1 MNESYPVTFDVPLQ
15 KEFDR
20 AHVFIR
26 VVAFWLLG
34 WVPGLLY
41 YVLPIVAAVWV
52 SQKGAQRFLQEDT
65 PKLTG
70 WIRMAMAFYAYLFM
84 FTDKLSLERP
94 EEVVTLEVQ
103 PGGNP
108 SAGSALLRFF
118 LAIPSA
124 LVLGILYFVAYVM
137 WLVAA
142 IQVLTQGNFSEGIA
156 SFFRGVLAWQ
166 ARLFVYLGSL
176 VEPYPP
182 FALETGP
189 RPTPTA

>member
-1 MNESYPVTFDVPLQ
+1 MSNGYPVTFDVPLQ

-20 AHVFIR
+20 AHVLLR
-26 VVAFWLLG
+26 VVVFWLVG

-41 YVLPIVAAVWV
+41 YVLPAVAALWV
-52 SQKGAQRFLQEDT
+52 SQKGPQRFLQEDT
-65 PKLTG
+65 PKLTS

-84 FTDKLSLERP
+84 FTDKLPLERP

-108 SAGSALLRFF
+108 SVGSALLRFF

-124 LVLGILYFVAYVM
+124 WVLGILYLVAYVM
-137 WLVAA
+137 WIVAA
-142 IQVLTQGNFSEGIA
+142 IQVLTQGSFSEGIA
-156 SFFRGVLAWQ
+156 SVFRGVLAWQ

-189 RPTPTA
+189 RPTAAA